1 MRSAACCPSQQRDKA
16 QKGQNKTT
24 TPACIE
30 QLNLKNEGTYLLLW
44 RWTHIPVV
52 YLTTLSVTLLE
63 DDSECRIRQDVEV
76 GGRVIIGG
84 KFSACARKKVMK
96 NKKYLRI
103 DDSQPRIET
112 GTFQT
117 QGRRVSTRNVKVKVT
132 LEQAMKA
139 QTGSSIAL
147 LFL

>member
-1 MRSAACCPSQQRDKA
+1 
-16 QKGQNKTT
+16 
-24 TPACIE
+24 
-30 QLNLKNEGTYLLLW
+30 
-44 RWTHIPVV
+44 
-52 YLTTLSVTLLE
+52 
-63 DDSECRIRQDVEV
+63 
-76 GGRVIIGG
+76 
-84 KFSACARKKVMK
+84 MK